1 MIFDLLL
8 APIAAPIT
16 GIAWIG
22 EKILDRAST
31 ELDDK
36 ENLSKQLLALQLAFD
51 LGDIPEEEF
60 EIQEEALLLQ
70 IAAAESDENEGEDA
84 KA

>member
-8 APIAAPIT
+8 APIAAPIN
-16 GIAWIG
+16 GLSWIG

-51 LGDIPEEEF
+51 LGDLAEEEF
-60 EIQEEALLLQ
+60 EAQEEALL
-70 IAAAESDENEGEDA
+70 IAIAELADPES
-84 KA
+84 

>member
-8 APIAAPIT
+8 APIAAPIN

-22 EKILDRAST
+22 GKILDRAST

-51 LGDIPEEEF
+51 LGDIAEDEF
-60 EIQEEALLLQ
+60 EAQEEVLLLA
-70 IAAAESDENEGEDA
+70 IAELADQEKD
-84 KA
+84 